1 MSCLTDVQLNPE
13 GEYSAIYFSFV
24 NFTCFGTGN
33 SISWRVDNEELDDE
47 ELDRR
52 SITIYKHSV
61 SAGNVSSTL
70 VVLASSENKDATFLC
85 YVTDSSD
92 FNFAFAI
99 LRVEGRFPCFV

>member
-1 MSCLTDVQLNPE
+1 MKLTPN
-13 GEYSAIYFSFV
+13 GEYSAAFFSFV
-24 NFTCFGTGN
+24 NLTCLGTGN
-33 SISWRVDNEELDDE
+33 SISWRVDNEVLDDE

-70 VVLASSENKDATFLC
+70 AVLASSENDDTTFAC
-85 YVTDSSD
+85 FVTDSSD

-99 LRVEGRFPCFV
+99 LRVEGGFSCFV